1 MADTK
6 QLLAQFEPKELK
18 VVTADPQVHAA
29 RFSPTGSLL
38 AAGGYDGRVRLWDVS
53 VDEPRELPAL
63 AGHDAWVQ
71 AIAFSPDGSFLY
83 SSDSWGQV
91 RAWDLYGEQPQLAWK
106 LAGAHDGWIRD
117 VDVSPDGKR
126 LVTCGRDQ
134 AVRVWTA
141 VDGAFLYE
149 TRHHDLD
156 VYCSR
161 FHPSGEWIV
170 TGDDRGM
177 IKVSKAS
184 TGQYARLFDATVLY
198 LEHRLQDV
206 GGVRTLSFNRDG
218 TTLAAG
224 GTTPKNGG
232 TVQGTPTVL
241 LFDFDSGE
249 LQHTLNFGAA
259 THCFVHE
266 IVLHDAGFVMAV
278 TSGTPGQGQ
287 IIFHRPADE
296 APFFSH
302 TKIPNCHSLSLHA
315 PSGRLAV
322 AATNRGSNGNGRR
335 LNKDGEYAGNNS
347 PIHLFQLPSS

>member
-1 MADTK
+1 MADAK
-6 QLLAQFEPKELK
+6 QYEPKNLK
-18 VVTADPQVHAA
+18 VITADLQVHGA
-29 RFSPTGSLL
+29 RFHPAGNML

-53 VDEPRELPAL
+53 AEEPKELSSL
-63 AGHDAWVQ
+63 TGHDAWVQ

-83 SSDSWGQV
+83 SSDSWGQL
-91 RAWDLYGEQPQLAWK
+91 RAWDLSAEQTQLAWK
-106 LAGAHDGWIRD
+106 LPGAHDGWIRD

-126 LVTCGRDQ
+126 VVTCGRDQ
-134 AVRVWTA
+134 AIRTWMA
-141 VDGAFLYE
+141 VDGAFLDE
-149 TRHHDLD
+149 SRHHDFD

-161 FHPSGEWIV
+161 FHPGGEWIV
-170 TGDDRGM
+170 TGDDRGV
-177 IKVSKAS
+177 IKVSRAS
-184 TGQYARLFDATVLY
+184 TLEPIRDFGATVLY

-241 LFDFDSGE
+241 LFDFASGE
-249 LQHTLNFGAA
+249 LKHTLNFGAA

-287 IIFHRPADE
+287 IIFQRPEDDS
-296 APFFSH
+296 PFFSH
-302 TKIPNCHSLSLHA
+302 TKIPNCHSLSFHEA
-315 PSGRLAV
+315 SGRFAV
-322 AATNRGSNGNGRR
+322 ASTNRGSNGNGRR
-335 LNKDGEYAGNNS
+335 LSKDGEYEGNNS
-347 PIHLFQLPSS
+347 PIHLFQL